1 MEHPRIELV
10 VRSERNKQSMGTING
25 LSSQCE
31 PTTHHSNAHV
41 DWQAKLE
48 KDL

>member
-10 VRSERNKQSMGTING
+10 ARSGRNKQSMGTIIG
-25 LSSQCE
+25 LSNQCE
-31 PTTHHSNAHV
+31 PTTYHSNTYV
-41 DWQAKLE
+41 DWQAKFE